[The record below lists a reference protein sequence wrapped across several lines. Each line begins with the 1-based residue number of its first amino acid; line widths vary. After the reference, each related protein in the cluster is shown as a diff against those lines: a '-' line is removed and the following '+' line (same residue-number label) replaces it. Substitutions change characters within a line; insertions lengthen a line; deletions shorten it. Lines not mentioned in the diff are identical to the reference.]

1 MFWQVATD
9 YEQNFPEV
17 ILSSFYVDD
26 CLAGTETGEEAV
38 NLRQQLNEFLSQ
50 AKFTLRKWRLSSAA
64 ILDTISKSLRETEMT
79 QSLSSGQHKSLGIH
93 WDTGQD
99 TFHVATS
106 GLKNFVNY
114 HQMYN
119 SI

>member
-1 MFWQVATD
+1 MATD
-9 YEQNFPEV
+9 YEQDFPEI
-17 ILSSFYVDD
+17 ILSRFYVDD
-26 CLAGTETGEEAV
+26 CLAGTETVEEAV

-64 ILDTISKSLRETEMT
+64 ILDTISNSLRETEMT
-79 QSLSSGQHKSLGIH
+79 QSLPSGQHKALGIH

-99 TFHVATS
+99 MFHVATS
-106 GLKNFVNY
+106 ALNNFVNY
-114 HQMYN
+114 HQTYN